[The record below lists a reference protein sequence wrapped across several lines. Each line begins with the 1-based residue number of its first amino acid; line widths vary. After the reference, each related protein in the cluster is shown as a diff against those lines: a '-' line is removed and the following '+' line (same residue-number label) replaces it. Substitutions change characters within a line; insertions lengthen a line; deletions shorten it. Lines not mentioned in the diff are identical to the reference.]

1 MCLFRKVEKKYL
13 KYNVNLNKRVGKDR
27 VFLELAGLLL
37 GISLV
42 SLNQIY
48 RYLRTADSP
57 VIKTRKTD

>member
-1 MCLFRKVEKKYL
+1 MCLFRKEKKKYL

-42 SLNQIY
+42 LSPKEISWSS
-48 RYLRTADSP
+48 TAIP
-57 VIKTRKTD
+57 Q